1 MLFQVRI
8 APFPD
13 CSKTYPVLDS
23 PVLFP
28 VMNSFSRIRVLQWL
42 SSWRMRW
49 CSCSRSRSSYLV
61 RIGLSV
67 LCRDRSLIAP
77 RSHLSASLTNYTLNV
92 KIFRAGRR
100 RAPSCGGGRLSSLQA
115 VLRCPVAK
123 QGKPGVSVKI
133 PGAGFYVFGYDFSV
147 FGKISLLRI
156 CFREIYSE

>member
-67 LCRDRSLIAP
+67 LCRDRTLIAP
-77 RSHLSASLTNYTLNV
+77 RSHLSASLTNYTLKVN
-92 KIFRAGRR
+92 IFRAGRR
-100 RAPSCGGGRLSSLQA
+100 RAPSSGGDVCHRCRPCSGIRLQNNENPESLSRPREQ
-115 VLRCPVAK
+115 
-123 QGKPGVSVKI
+123 
-133 PGAGFYVFGYDFSV
+133 VFTFPDMIFLF
-147 FGKISLLRI
+147 FGEISLLRI
-156 CFREIYSE
+156 CFHEIYSE